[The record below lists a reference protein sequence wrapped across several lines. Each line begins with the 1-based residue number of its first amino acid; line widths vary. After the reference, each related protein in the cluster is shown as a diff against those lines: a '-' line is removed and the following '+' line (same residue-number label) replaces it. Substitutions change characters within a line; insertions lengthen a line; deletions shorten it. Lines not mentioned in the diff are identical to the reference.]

1 MTTST
6 FLPIDIGTSPN
17 DGTGDPI
24 RSAFNKVNA
33 NFETL
38 YQAVFTATSNIPGI
52 TFADLRDFDTPNY
65 TTGSTAVASGP
76 VLVAVNN
83 SADGMANR
91 LLLGG
96 NGIAI
101 DSPSSPNVI
110 YVRSIFTASITSTAF
125 TLVQRDASGQ
135 IDGVLSNT
143 FTTST
148 SATPNT
154 IATRD
159 EYARLF
165 ATEFIGTASNAVNAV
180 TAQNATS
187 STYAQG
193 LWFPNPLGTLALP
206 STASGTSSA
215 YTVVIRD
222 GSGNIAGASGGG
234 GGYTG
239 SIGGTGY
246 TGSLGNQGP
255 IGYIGSAGTPTPGY
269 TGSVGAGFTG
279 SVGATG
285 PAGSSSATV
294 VLSVS
299 NPTILVYAYANGVVA
314 DFSQAYGYLR
324 VFQGP
329 TDITNNIDVVLSS
342 TSTLCTGTV
351 NTAVNTPVTGPKGYY
366 SVTAMD
372 LNSDTAQLTLAVS
385 YPSEFGTSTL
395 TQVVSV
401 NKTQVGYEIVGSL
414 PVTNLFEGRIVFYN
428 GQLWRYTSGAWTTAV
443 PATDIT
449 GTINSASIALVNA
462 QAVLGDLLYA
472 NMQAVNLLG
481 TITETQIASDAISS
495 PKIQAGAIVAGKIG
509 AGAVVANT
517 IAAGAITA
525 TNLIASGI
533 ITGSLIATGTIVA
546 SNMAANS
553 ITATNIASNAVT
565 ADKIEA
571 GAVTAAKISV
581 TQLSALTA
589 TMGTVT
595 AGVVQ
600 NASGSAKFD
609 LTNGKIVFN
618 NGVYMKVTGIGFGA
632 NSDYL
637 EWYGPTVSEASNF
650 VACNDANAIFYLK
663 TDGTAFFGGVTNA
676 PLVTHEYVNVTTSDI
691 VGYEIV
697 PRGVDKVLIE
707 LWGASGTGG
716 NNTDGGPGGN
726 NITGGSGGTGAYS
739 LSEVTG
745 LSTQTGTVIT
755 YVIPGYP
762 SSVGENGGTA
772 TVTATIVTMYA
783 PGGGAGGSGT
793 SISVGSA
800 GSAGYTGSGGNLLN
814 LPGTAGSAGINGAT
828 QLAGPLGTAGYTL
841 VGGDGGGGID
851 RGPIIPFA
859 FGEGGQVVFRYF

>member
-65 TTGSTAVASGP
+65 TTGSTAVTSGP

-83 SADGMANR
+83 SLDGMANR
-91 LLLGG
+91 LLVGG

-101 DSPSSPNVI
+101 DNPSATNIINV
-110 YVRSIFTASITSTAF
+110 RNIFTASITSTAF
-125 TLVQRDASGQ
+125 TLVQRNSIGQ

-143 FTTST
+143 FSTST
-148 SATPNT
+148 AATPNT
-154 IATRD
+154 IAARD
-159 EYARLF
+159 NFGRLF

-222 GSGNIAGASGGG
+222 GNGNIAGAGSG

-239 SIGGTGY
+239 SVGGIGPI
-246 TGSLGNQGP
+246 GP
-255 IGYIGSAGTPTPGY
+255 IGYVGSSGTPAPGY
-269 TGSVGAGFTG
+269 TGSSGAGFTG

-294 VLSVS
+294 VLSAS
-299 NPTILVYAYANGVVA
+299 NPTVLVYAYADGTVA

-329 TDITNNIDVVLSS
+329 TDITNNVDVVLSS

-366 SVTAMD
+366 QITGIIQTAT
-372 LNSDTAQLTLAVS
+372 LAQLTLSVA
-385 YPSEFGTSTL
+385 YPSQFGTSTL
-395 TQVVSV
+395 TQTINVTKS
-401 NKTQVGYEIVGSL
+401 QVGYEIVTTL
-414 PVTNLFEGRIVFYN
+414 PVTNLFDGRIVFLDTDGKLY
-428 GQLWRYTSGAWTTAV
+428 RYVDGTGWTAAV
-443 PATDIT
+443 PAADIT
-449 GTINSASIALVNA
+449 GTITTV
-462 QAVLGDLLYA
+462 
-472 NMQAVNLLG
+472 
-481 TITETQIASDAISS
+481 QISNDAITS
-495 PKIQAGAIVAGKIG
+495 PKI
-509 AGAVVANT
+509 
-517 IAAGAITA
+517 
-525 TNLIASGI
+525 
-533 ITGSLIATGTIVA
+533 
-546 SNMAANS
+546 AANAV
-553 ITATNIASNAVT
+553 TATNIAANAII
-565 ADKIEA
+565 ADKIQA

-581 TQLSALTA
+581 TSLSALTA

-632 NSDYL
+632 SSNYL

-650 VACNDANAIFYLK
+650 IACTDANAIFYLK
-663 TDGTAFFGGVTNA
+663 TDGTAFFGGITNSPKVTNQ
-676 PLVTHEYVNVTTSDI
+676 YVASTSTTT
-691 VGYEIV
+691 VVEVV
-697 PRGVDKVLIE
+697 PRGISLAVIE
-707 LWGASGTGG
+707 LWGASGSGNGNVDATGAPFPELG
-716 NNTDGGPGGN
+716 YY
-726 NITGGSGGTGAYS
+726 TGGSGGSGGYCVTTVAVNTGDQITFTLPGPS
-739 LSEVTG
+739 L
-745 LSTQTGTVIT
+745 GTS
-755 YVIPGYP
+755 YEGK
-762 SSVGENGGTA
+762 NGGTSIA
-772 TVTATIVTMYA
+772 TATFLTTMYA
-783 PGGGAGGSGT
+783 PGGFAGTTATNSVPGT
-793 SISVGSA
+793 G
-800 GSAGYTGSGGNLLN
+800 GLAGYTGSGGTDLN
-814 LPGTAGSAGINGAT
+814 LPGTAGATGVSASG
-828 QLAGPLGTAGYTL
+828 GPLGSGGIYESVTAINGVIGY
-841 VGGDGGGGID
+841 VSRGSDGGPGGNGNIFQGAYLA
-851 RGPIIPFA
+851 RQAGS
-859 FGEGGQVVFRYF
+859 GGKYTIRYF